1 LARLKNVLFAA
12 ALIGALGLFAAA
24 CDDDAETQNNAQQS
38 DIDAITA
45 RVQQL
50 EMRESLLMLGT
61 LGLHGMD
68 QTLNETGVIDPS
80 YSRNTTT
87 ALRVLSTTDWGAHDE
102 QAEAVRQAGI
112 DLLAALH
119 DEDVEAAK
127 TAATDLHDT
136 EHELSNAVWADILGD
151 LPADEGGVE
160 EHDDGAA
167 SPAAGETP
175 ASEGDHAAD
184 TTPATEGTPAAGAT
198 P

>member
-1 LARLKNVLFAA
+1 LARLKNVLLSA

-38 DIDAITA
+38 DIDAVTA
-45 RVQQL
+45 RIQTL
-50 EMRESLLMLGT
+50 EMREALLTLGT
-61 LGLHGMD
+61 LELHGMD
-68 QTLNETGVIDPS
+68 EALNETGVIDPS

-87 ALRVLSTTDWGAHDE
+87 ALRVLSTTEWGAHDE

-127 TAATDLHDT
+127 TAATELHVT

-151 LPADEGGVE
+151 LPAEEGGVE
-160 EHDDGAA
+160 EHDEAA
-167 SPAAGETP
+167 ATPAAGETP
-175 ASEGDHAAD
+175 ADEGDHAA
-184 TTPATEGTPAAGAT
+184 EETPAAGAT